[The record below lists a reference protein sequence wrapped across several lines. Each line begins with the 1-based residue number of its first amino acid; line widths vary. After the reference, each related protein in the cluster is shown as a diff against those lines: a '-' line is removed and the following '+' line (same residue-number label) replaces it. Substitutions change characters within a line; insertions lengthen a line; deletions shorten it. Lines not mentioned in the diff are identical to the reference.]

1 LPLPTP
7 IAFNNGVTVVG
18 FLQPSTQLEAGKTWT
33 LFMLWRQDE
42 LKNQENGIFV
52 HLINDRGDKFAQADV
67 SALPVGQQRAGE
79 MVLSQLEFK
88 LPTHLPSQG
97 EFFLRFGFTNK
108 GEVIGDSVLQIRGA
122 AKAAA
127 TWDNGLVLDRFQVS
141 EKIPQGPPIDIK
153 ATWFTTKALPDLKLR
168 LVVKSSSGQVVL
180 EKIEDLIIPPNVFLS
195 GNYQLRIPTDIA
207 AGIYTIEVSLADSR
221 GEKVGE
227 SYKANAEV
235 AARPRKFQAAQMQK
249 TVNASFIDQIR
260 LLGYDLKLDGKKLNL
275 TLHWQA
281 IGQIEKSYKFFVH
294 VLREGEV
301 KAQLDALPDQG
312 RYLTSWWARGE
323 VYSETITL
331 DLVSLDAGT
340 YVLNTGWYDAL
351 SQQRLGES
359 AALQEIELK

>member
-1 LPLPTP
+1 MLIGPANYDGRPDIFSNGSIINSKFRLTDLSPADQFKPDLPLPTP
-7 IAFNNGVTVVG
+7 ISFNNGGTVVG
-18 FLQPSTQLEAGKTWT
+18 FLRPATQLEAGKTWT

-141 EKIPQGPPIDIK
+141 EKIPQGPPIDVK

-207 AGIYTIEVSLADSR
+207 VGIYTIEVSLADSR

-227 SYKANAEV
+227 SYKVNAEV

-249 TVNASFIDQIR
+249 TVRSDS
-260 LLGYDLKLDGKKLNL
+260 
-275 TLHWQA
+275 T
-281 IGQIEKSYKFFVH
+281 
-294 VLREGEV
+294 
-301 KAQLDALPDQG
+301 
-312 RYLTSWWARGE
+312 AR
-323 VYSETITL
+323 V
-331 DLVSLDAGT
+331 
-340 YVLNTGWYDAL
+340 
-351 SQQRLGES
+351 
-359 AALQEIELK
+359 